1 MSHPH
6 TPLKHEVRNRYNEFA
21 RYYDLAESVP
31 EFLGVRQ
38 LRRWLGN
45 QVYGRTLEVAAGS
58 GKNLRFLPENVDLV
72 AGDMSR
78 EMLRMAE
85 RKARRMSRDV
95 ELCILDAEA
104 LPFQENS
111 FDTVISTLSSCTF
124 PDPIVAFRE
133 MSRVCKPDGRILL
146 LEHGRSSNRFLGWV
160 QDKRADSHVRQ
171 FGCRWNR
178 HPVELAREAG
188 LDLAATRTHFFDIF
202 AVMEARPA
210 AR

>member
-1 MSHPH
+1 MAHVHHPS
-6 TPLKHEVRNRYNEFA
+6 KNEVRDRYDEFA
-21 RYYDLAESVP
+21 RYYDLAEAVP
-31 EFLGVRQ
+31 EFFGVRR
-38 LRRWLGN
+38 LRRGLGN
-45 QVYGRTLEVAAGS
+45 KVYGRTLEVAAGS

-78 EMLRMAE
+78 EMLRMAG
-85 RKARRMSRDV
+85 RKARRIGRDV
-95 ELCILDAEA
+95 EFCVLDAEA
-104 LPFQENS
+104 LPFPDDC
-111 FDTVISTLSSCTF
+111 FDTVISTLSTCTF
-124 PDPIVAFRE
+124 PDPVTALQE

-146 LEHGRSSNRFLGWV
+146 LEHGRSSNRLIGWV
-160 QDKRADSHVRQ
+160 QDKRADKHVQQ

-188 LDLAATRTHFFDIF
+188 LDLAQTRTYFFDIF